1 MEACRSHPWALLG
14 DIVLRLIEKKPGST
28 GAKLG
33 VHELVHSQVWIYVKI
48 FFYCYLFSFYCL
60 LHLLPCRIATKWAH
74 LKHESP
80 LLLILQRKQTTFE
93 NPNMMNQANFWPD
106 IRGIISLELVRLNAL
121 AFNVNLACFETEA
134 SFPLLWEINNFSPLV
149 RRSTCTVVYF
159 GELGEYMA
167 NADSSKC
174 VHISLQRIYELFVP
188 DTLHSMLS
196 GFKKTLFHV
205 LTLIS
210 LVCQLTEQRGS
221 LLYAAVI
228 CSISVLFLTSI
239 SLWYLV
245 KVIFS

>member
-1 MEACRSHPWALLG
+1 MWRF
-14 DIVLRLIEKKPGST
+14 
-28 GAKLG
+28 
-33 VHELVHSQVWIYVKI
+33 
-48 FFYCYLFSFYCL
+48 FFYCYLLSFYCL
-60 LHLLPCRIATKWAH
+60 LHLLPWRVATKWAH
-74 LKHESP
+74 FKCGSP
-80 LLLILQRKQTTFE
+80 LLLILQRKQLTFE

-106 IRGIISLELVRLNAL
+106 VTGIIPLELVKLNAL

-134 SFPLLWEINNFSPLV
+134 SFPLIWEIHNFSPLV
-149 RRSTCTVVYF
+149 RSTCTVVCF

-188 DTLHSMLS
+188 DTLHNMLS

-228 CSISVLFLTSI
+228 CSISLLFLTSI